1 MLNICLDCKS
11 KHFSAGG
18 APQACSACGSRRL
31 AVISAASLL
40 RMRAERWAPR
50 PGTKG

>member
-1 MLNICLDCKS
+1 MLSTCLDCKS

-31 AVISAASLL
+31 AVISAAGLL
-40 RMRAERWAPR
+40 RIRAEQGAFRAR
-50 PGTKG
+50 TKG